1 MKPDLHP
8 EWYPEA
14 KVICACGNTWTV
26 GATQPEIR
34 TDVCNKCH
42 PFFTG
47 EQRIVDT
54 EGQVDRFMRRLRARE
69 EALREEE
76 RRRKARTSPDL
87 PVEKLDLNTRILN
100 VLSDADITKVG
111 QILELME
118 EKGDEALTDIKG
130 FGLRTLADIKKS
142 LRSRGFT
149 LPGDDA
155 EEDIGEDSEEE
166 AETSLEVETE
176 AESA

>member
-1 MKPDLHP
+1 MKPDIHP
-8 EWYPEA
+8 DWYPEA

-100 VLSDADITKVG
+100 VLDSAEITKVG
-111 QILELME
+111 QILEMME

-142 LRSRGFT
+142 LRAQGFV
-149 LPGDDA
+149 LPGDEG
-155 EEDIGEDSEEE
+155 EEDMEAEVEEE
-166 AETSLEVETE
+166 VEAEAE